1 MKKQLLIAA
10 VAATMTSVAFADVSI
25 TGGMKVNYTNTDFG
39 STAADTNTVI
49 HELDLQVTGK
59 TGATTVYMELNNDST
74 DGIADGK
81 ATSTTDNGN
90 FDVEDAWMKTSV
102 GSVAV
107 KAGTWNGTDTI
118 LAKDSTR
125 TTGNWILSSDVS
137 GVNVAFEG
145 DSEASAVKTTLKGD
159 IAGVSAKYVMK
170 GAATK
175 SGTNATKGKATN
187 ELYLGT
193 NIAGFDVT
201 YAMIDSDATTSDA
214 AAFTIAK
221 EFNGVT
227 ISYSDVDADAS
238 YTVNGDTAAFGDAA
252 KIANGGM
259 QAGDDASSIKLSTSM
274 AGNTV
279 SARFVQVDGVVAAN
293 DADVNTFTVTRPLA
307 GGTTLEVTYTDTDMT
322 GSTNDKEVL
331 DVELAVKF

>member
-39 STAADTNTVI
+39 STSADTNAVI

-59 TGATTVYMELNNDST
+59 TGATTVYMELNNDSA
-74 DGIADGK
+74 DGIADAS
-81 ATSTTDNGN
+81 ATAGAQGGN
-90 FDVEDAWMKTSV
+90 FDVEDAWMKTSI

-118 LAKDSTR
+118 LAADSAR

-137 GVNVAFEG
+137 GVNVAIEG
-145 DSEASAVKTTLKGD
+145 DSAASAVKTTLKGD

-170 GAATK
+170 GAAT
-175 SGTNATKGKATN
+175 STGTNKTVGKATN

-193 NIAGFDVT
+193 NVAGFDVT

-238 YTVNGDTAAFGDAA
+238 YKVTGDTAAFGNAA
-252 KIANGGM
+252 GFMNI
-259 QAGDDASSIKLSTSM
+259 GDDAKAIKLATSV

-279 SARFVQVDGVVAAN
+279 SARFVSVDALVAAN
-293 DADVNTFTVTRPLA
+293 DVDVNTFTVTRPLA
-307 GGTTLEVTYTDTDMT
+307 GGTTLEVTYTDTDESGT
-322 GSTNDKEVL
+322 TVDNEVL

>member
-10 VAATMTSVAFADVSI
+10 VAATMGTAAIADISI
-25 TGGMKVNYTNTDFG
+25 TGSMKANYTNTEYSDTTA
-39 STAADTNTVI
+39 STNNVTQEADLV
-49 HELDLQVTGK
+49 VTGSNGDTK
-59 TGATTVYMELNNDST
+59 VHVEVSIDGGNSTGTANSSSANNMRTEDVWLST
-74 DGIADGK
+74 NI
-81 ATSTTDNGN
+81 
-90 FDVEDAWMKTSV
+90 

-107 KAGTWNGTDTI
+107 KTGTWNLTDTI
-118 LAKDSTR
+118 FNDNATR
-125 TTGNWILSSDVS
+125 TTGNWVLSTDVS
-137 GVNVAFEG
+137 GVNIAVEG
-145 DSEASAVKTTLKGD
+145 DSNVSAVKTTLSGD

-170 GAATK
+170 GTATADSTGK
-175 SGTNATKGKATN
+175 ATAGKATN

-193 NIAGFDVT
+193 NVAGFDVT

-238 YTVNGDTAAFGDAA
+238 YKVTGDTAAFGNAA
-252 KIANGGM
+252 GFMNI
-259 QAGDDASSIKLSTSM
+259 GDDAKAIKLATSV

-279 SARFVQVDGVVAAN
+279 SARFVSVDALVAAN
-293 DADVNTFTVTRPLA
+293 DVDVNTFTVTRPLA
-307 GGTTLEVTYTDTDMT
+307 GGTTLEVTYTDTDET
-322 GSTNDKEVL
+322 TLVDTEVL

>member
-39 STAADTNTVI
+39 STSADTNAVI

-59 TGATTVYMELNNDST
+59 TGATTVYMELNNDSA
-74 DGIADGK
+74 DGIADAS
-81 ATSTTDNGN
+81 ATAGAQGGN
-90 FDVEDAWMKTSV
+90 FDVEDAWMKTSI

-118 LAKDSTR
+118 LAADSAR

-137 GVNVAFEG
+137 GVNVAIEG
-145 DSEASAVKTTLKGD
+145 DSAASAVKTTLKGD

-170 GAATK
+170 GAAT
-175 SGTNATKGKATN
+175 STGTNKTVGKATN

-193 NIAGFDVT
+193 NVAGFDVT

-238 YTVNGDTAAFGDAA
+238 YTVNGDTAAFGNAA
-252 KIANGGM
+252 TIANSGM

-293 DADVNTFTVTRPLA
+293 DADVNAFTVTRPLA

>member
-25 TGGMKVNYTNTDFG
+25 TGGMKVNYKNL
-39 STAADTNTVI
+39 DTNGVTSDKVS

-59 TGATTVYMELNNDST
+59 TGATTVYMELNNDSA
-74 DGIADGK
+74 DEIANADNSG
-81 ATSTTDNGN
+81 ADTNNNGN
-90 FDVEDAWMKTSV
+90 FDVEDAWMQTSI

-145 DSEASAVKTTLKGD
+145 DTEKSAVKTTLKGD
-159 IAGVSAKYVMK
+159 IAGVAAKYVMK
-170 GAATK
+170 GAD
-175 SGTNATKGKATN
+175 SNGKASD
-187 ELYLGT
+187 ELYLST
-193 NIAGFDVT
+193 EVAGVAVT
-201 YAMIDSDATTSDA
+201 YAGISSDAADSDA
-214 AAFTIAK
+214 AAFTVSK

-227 ISYSDVDADAS
+227 VSYSDVDADAS
-238 YTVNGDTAAFGDAA
+238 YKVDGDTAAFGDAA
-252 KIANGGM
+252 TFMAT
-259 QAGDDASSIKLSTSM
+259 GDDASAIKLSTSM

-279 SARFVQVDGVVAAN
+279 SARFVSVDSTN
-293 DADVNTFTVTRPLA
+293 DFDVNTFTVTRPLA
-307 GGTTLEVTYTDTDMT
+307 GGTTLEVTYTDTDKT
-322 GSTNDKEVL
+322 GSDNDSELL

>member
-10 VAATMTSVAFADVSI
+10 VAATMGTAAIADVSI
-25 TGGMKVNYTNTDFG
+25 TGNMKVNYTNED
-39 STAADTNTVI
+39 AN
-49 HELDLQVTGK
+49 
-59 TGATTVYMELNNDST
+59 GATTDSVSHETNLAIVGKSGDTTVHMEMAMDDAANRKDNVEQ
-74 DGIADGK
+74 
-81 ATSTTDNGN
+81 ATVVLEDVHLTTTIG
-90 FDVEDAWMKTSV
+90 
-102 GSVAV
+102 AV
-107 KAGTWNGTDTI
+107 KVKTGTWNGSDTI
-118 LAKDSTR
+118 LAADSTR
-125 TTGNWILSSDVS
+125 TSGNWILSTDMQGVS
-137 GVNVAFEG
+137 VALEG
-145 DSEASAVKTTLKGD
+145 DTQASATSTAISGD
-159 IAGVSAKYVMK
+159 IAGVAAKYKMK
-170 GAATK
+170 HT
-175 SGTNATKGKATN
+175 SD
-187 ELYLGT
+187 ELYLSADV
-193 NIAGFDVT
+193 AGVAVT
-201 YAMIDSDATTSDA
+201 FAGISADAANSDA

-238 YTVNGDTAAFGDAA
+238 YTVNGDTAAFGNAA
-252 KIANGGM
+252 TIANSGM

-293 DADVNTFTVTRPLA
+293 DADVNAFTVTRPLA